1 MTEKNY
7 NAWEVMLLTDE
18 EKDEWMKKIEEK
30 HGFDILIHHY
40 HEGWSIEWYEP
51 IEA

>member
-1 MTEKNY
+1 MEKTY
-7 NAWEVMLLTDE
+7 NAWEVNVASDE
-18 EKDEWMKKIEEK
+18 EKDEWIKKIEEK

-40 HEGWSIEWYEP
+40 YEGWYIEWYEP